1 MADLLV
7 ELEGMRWAQ
16 EEDKWV
22 WNLDD
27 VGVFFGKIGL
37 FKTR

>member
-7 ELEGMRWAQ
+7 ELAQ

-37 FKTR
+37 FKIR